1 MSGFFYHTYSQLTGQ
16 PIVVACV
23 VPKDVTNPKT
33 GGMAQIYI
41 LPDVGPD
48 TTAHQAWNTG
58 EYRAVCGACKHQTHN
73 SCYVK
78 RFRGSGAVLSAVY
91 RGISY
96 QEVTPDE
103 FARRLEPFEDV
114 RFGSDGDPAAV
125 PRDDLMLMF
134 SHAAAR
140 TGYTHQWRL
149 PQFQFLKAFI
159 MASVDTPDE
168 YHQARSAGWRTF
180 RTRLPDEPLLDG
192 EYICPASAEGGK
204 RMTCDTCLTCDG
216 ANPDKPRQASPAII
230 AHAAPHKY
238 ATLRLALAN
247 M

>member
-1 MSGFFYHTYSQLTGQ
+1 MSGFFYHTQSQLTGQ
-16 PIVVACV
+16 PIIVACV
-23 VPKDVTNPKT
+23 VPKDVTNQKT

-58 EYRAVCGACKHQTHN
+58 AYSAVCGDCKHQTHN

-78 RFRGSGAVLSAVY
+78 RFHGSGAVLSAVY

-96 QEVTPDE
+96 EEVTPVE
-103 FARRLEPFEDV
+103 FARRLAPFDEV

-149 PQFQFLKAFI
+149 PQFQFLKPYL

-168 YHQARSAGWRTF
+168 YHHARSTGWRTF

-216 ANPDKPRQASPAII
+216 ADPDKPRQASPVII